1 MLDTELNKKPKTLS
15 FQPSIILHNPIVSLF
30 CLESAST
37 ILLVDMAISLLFLAV
52 LEQHRGGENQSYIDT
67 HDTEGTSKDEIEEVV
82 TK

>member
-30 CLESAST
+30 CLESPST
-37 ILLVDMAISLLFLAV
+37 SLLVDMAISLLFLAV
-52 LEQHRGGENQSYIDT
+52 LEQHRGGENHSYDDT